1 LLAIGRARAGPI
13 AGACETLSDVM
24 GRFVR
29 GVMWA
34 APVAVFCLLA
44 PAVAGLGLGVLKALS
59 VYCLCVVGGLVLVM
73 GGVYAPLIAGL
84 ARMSPIRFFHALGP
98 AQLVAFSSSSSNATL
113 PVTMQCVVERVGVPR
128 SIAGFVCPLGA
139 TVNMDGTS
147 VYLGVAVAFIT
158 QALGIELTLGQQL
171 MLVVSI
177 TLAAVGS
184 PGIPG
189 GSLVFLVAMLQG
201 LGVPAEGVA
210 LILGVDRLL
219 DMARTVVNVVGDGVA
234 SAVVARLERSRA
246 GEVSSTGHAP

>member
-1 LLAIGRARAGPI
+1 
-13 AGACETLSDVM
+13 
-24 GRFVR
+24 
-29 GVMWA
+29 
-34 APVAVFCLLA
+34 
-44 PAVAGLGLGVLKALS
+44 VLKALS